1 MSTQPTPLDAESEG
15 VGSGEADFEKASFTP
30 GELLRS
36 QRETLEL
43 SVQQVADTLNLT
55 MHFIRSLESDSYE
68 KLPGDV
74 FVRGYIR
81 SYARLLRLD
90 PDQLIEVYD
99 AFGDKKQARKQ
110 EAIKRYTRRRRDKN
124 RPWVIVSGLAFV
136 LVALALWFFNR
147 PPQDSEPQ
155 SAGSPAVG
163 TEQSAVMAADETIN
177 DIAVFESSTLPDA
190 ANSLRVD
197 WPGEDRLEI
206 IFAEPGWVEVA
217 HDGSTDTYQKMQ
229 QSGDHLQVSGS
240 APFLVSLDNAT
251 AATVIYNGRSLDIS
265 NNIRSDNSARLNVG
279 M

>member
-1 MSTQPTPLDAESEG
+1 MSTQQTPPDAESSD
-15 VGSGEADFEKASFTP
+15 VGSGDADLEKARLTP

-36 QRETLEL
+36 QREMLEL
-43 SVQQVADTLNLT
+43 SVQHVADTLNLT
-55 MHFIRSLESDSYE
+55 MHFIRALESDSYE

-81 SYARLLRLD
+81 SYARLVRLD
-90 PDQLIEVYD
+90 PDQLIEIYD

-124 RPWVIVSGLAFV
+124 RPWVIMSGVAFV
-136 LVALALWFFNR
+136 LVALALWFFNQG
-147 PPQDSEPQ
+147 PKSVDSLSSDSPDSSGGEAIVSPVDQ
-155 SAGSPAVG
+155 SIG
-163 TEQSAVMAADETIN
+163 
-177 DIAVFESSTLPDA
+177 DIAVFEESLTPDA
-190 ANSLRVD
+190 ENSLLIN
-197 WPGEDRLEI
+197 WPGDDRLEI
-206 IFAEPGWVEVA
+206 IFAEQSWVEVA
-217 HDGSTDTYQKMQ
+217 HEGSDQTYQQTQ
-229 QSGDHLQVSGS
+229 QSGDHLRVSGS

>member
-1 MSTQPTPLDAESEG
+1 MSTQQTPPDAESSDI
-15 VGSGEADFEKASFTP
+15 GSGDAGLEKASFTP

-36 QRETLEL
+36 QREMLEL
-43 SVQQVADTLNLT
+43 SVQHVADTLNLT
-55 MHFIRSLESDSYE
+55 MHFIRSLESDSYD

-81 SYARLLRLD
+81 SYARLVRLD
-90 PDQLIEVYD
+90 PDQLIEIYD

-147 PPQDSEPQ
+147 DPESAEPLP
-155 SAGSPAVG
+155 SGSPG
-163 TEQSAVMAADETIN
+163 VMGSETPAAPADQTISE
-177 DIAVFESSTLPDA
+177 IAVFDNSPA
-190 ANSLRVD
+190 ADVDNSLLVN
-197 WPGEDRLEI
+197 WPGDDRLEI
-206 IFAEPGWVEVA
+206 IFAQQSWVEVA
-217 HDGSTDTYQKMQ
+217 HEGGDESYQQ
-229 QSGDHLQVSGS
+229 TQLSGDHLRVFGS
-240 APFLVSLDNAT
+240 APFLVSLDNAS

>member
-1 MSTQPTPLDAESEG
+1 MSTQQSPSDAESSDI
-15 VGSGEADFEKASFTP
+15 GSGDADLEQANLTP

-43 SVQQVADTLNLT
+43 SVKQVADTLNLT

-90 PDQLIEVYD
+90 PDQLIEIYN

-147 PPQDSEPQ
+147 APQ
-155 SAGSPAVG
+155 SPEPLSSGSPAA
-163 TEQSAVMAADETIN
+163 TAEQAVVNSTDQAISE
-177 DIAVFESSTLPDA
+177 IAVFESDTGPVAENNLQI
-190 ANSLRVD
+190 N
-197 WPGEDRLEI
+197 WPGDDRLEI
-206 IFAEPGWVEVA
+206 IFAEQSWVEVA
-217 HDGSTDTYQKMQ
+217 HEGSDDTYQQAQ
-229 QSGDHLQVSGS
+229 QSGDHLRVSGS